1 MQTPQAFCREQL
13 LRLHRTLSD
22 RDTVT
27 DDCMLLERAGLR
39 VKLVAGSER
48 NLKITTPNDL
58 LLAEFYLKKEP
69 TE

>member
-1 MQTPQAFCREQL
+1 
-13 LRLHRTLSD
+13 
-22 RDTVT
+22 
-27 DDCMLLERAGLR
+27 MLLERAGLR